1 MATAK
6 KPTQSN
12 TIIQVAEA
20 TGLSPATIS
29 RVLNNHPYVKDS
41 TKKKVLE
48 MIEKLGYQ
56 RNNIASGLRSK
67 KTHTIG
73 LIVPRISMF
82 FHAEVIT
89 TIQNILY
96 RHGYNLTICQSNDSV
111 EMEKEL
117 LRTLQATRVDAI
129 VAACTLHTT
138 DFTAFEQVMDNGT
151 PVIFYDRVPTD
162 KTNALVI
169 KGDDLQGGYLATSHL
184 IEIGCKKIAHIS
196 GPLDCNLY
204 QDRLKGFYNA
214 MKVGGVPVNEDWLY
228 YQELTKDNARTAL
241 KELFSGDQLPDGLVA
256 DNDTTAIVALKFAK
270 ELGIKVPQDLKIVG
284 YSNDPR
290 SEIISPSITT
300 IEQYP
305 TKMGEKIVDVLMSLL
320 LHKNVNQQAL
330 TTPMII
336 PVQLIRRLST

>member
-1 MATAK
+1 MSAIK
-6 KPTQSN
+6 KVPKSN

-29 RVLNNHPYVKDS
+29 RVLNNHPYVKEA

-56 RNNIASGLRSK
+56 RNNIASGLRSN
-67 KTHTIG
+67 KTRTIG

-111 EMEKEL
+111 EMEKDL
-117 LRTLQATRVDAI
+117 LRTLQATRVDAV

-138 DFTAFEQVMDNGT
+138 DFTPYEQLMNSGM
-151 PVIFYDRVPTD
+151 PVIFYDRVPVERTS
-162 KTNALVI
+162 AIVI

-214 MKVGGVPVNEDWLY
+214 MKIGNIPIRKEWLF
-228 YQELTKDNARTAL
+228 YQELTKENARIAL
-241 KELFSGDQLPDGLVA
+241 KKIFEGTELPDGLVA
-256 DNDTTAIVALKFAK
+256 DNDTTAIAALKFAK
-270 ELGIKVPQDLKIVG
+270 EMGLKVPADLKIVG

-305 TKMGEKIVDVLMSLL
+305 TQMGEKIVDVLMSLL
-320 LHKNVNQQAL
+320 QHKNLNQAEM
-330 TTPMII
+330 TAPVII

>member
-1 MATAK
+1 MTAIK
-6 KPTQSN
+6 KAPKNN

-29 RVLNNHPYVKDS
+29 RVLNNHPYVKEV

-56 RNNIASGLRSK
+56 RNNIASGLRSN

-111 EMEKEL
+111 DMEKEL

-129 VAACTLHTT
+129 VAACTLHTE
-138 DFTAFEQVMDNGT
+138 DFTPFDRLINSGT
-151 PVIFYDRVPTD
+151 PLIFYDRVPTI
-162 KTNALVI
+162 KTQALII
-169 KGDDLQGGYLATSHL
+169 KGDDIQGGYLATSHL
-184 IEIGCKKIAHIS
+184 IEIGCKRIAHIS
-196 GPLDCNLY
+196 GPLSCNLY

-214 MKVGGVPVNEDWLY
+214 MKNGDIEVRPQWLFY
-228 YQELTKDNARTAL
+228 HELNKENARKTL
-241 KELFSGDQLPDGLVA
+241 NKLFEGPEFPDGLVA
-256 DNDTTAIVALKFAK
+256 DNDTTAIAALEFAK
-270 ELGIKVPQDLKIVG
+270 ERGLKVPADLKIVG

-305 TKMGEKIVDVLMSLL
+305 TQMGEKIVDVLMSLL
-320 LHKNVNQQAL
+320 QHKNLNQQEL
-330 TTPMII
+330 TAPMII

>member
-1 MATAK
+1 MAEIK
-6 KPTQSN
+6 KTPKSN

-29 RVLNNHPYVKDS
+29 RVLNNHPYVKEA

-56 RNNIASGLRSK
+56 RNNIASGLRSN
-67 KTHTIG
+67 KTRTIG

-96 RHGYNLTICQSNDSV
+96 KHGYNLTICQSGDSV
-111 EMEKEL
+111 DMEKDL
-117 LRTLQATRVDAI
+117 IRALQSVRVDAVI
-129 VAACTLHTT
+129 AACTLHTT
-138 DFTAFEQVMDNGT
+138 DFTPFDQLMASGT
-151 PVIFYDRVPTD
+151 PLVFYDRVPVG
-162 KTNALVI
+162 KTSAMVI
-169 KGDDLQGGYLATSHL
+169 KGDDIQGGYLATSHL

-214 MKVGGVPVNEDWLY
+214 MKIADLPVRKEWLFY
-228 YQELTKDNARTAL
+228 HELTKENARVAL
-241 KELFSGDQLPDGLVA
+241 KKIFEGPEIPDGLVA
-256 DNDTTAIVALKFAK
+256 DNDTTAIAALKFAK
-270 ELGIKVPQDLKIVG
+270 EMGLKVPQDLKIVG

-290 SEIISPSITT
+290 SEIITPSITT

-305 TKMGEKIVDVLMSLL
+305 DKMGEKIVEVLMARLQ
-320 LHKNVNQQAL
+320 HKNMNAL
-330 TTPMII
+330 EISTPTIM

>member
-6 KPTQSN
+6 KAPQSN

-29 RVLNNHPYVKDS
+29 RVLNNHPYVKEA

-67 KTHTIG
+67 KTRTIG

-96 RHGYNLTICQSNDSV
+96 KHGYNLTICQSNDSV
-111 EMEKEL
+111 EMEKDL

-138 DFTAFEQVMDNGT
+138 DFTPFEQLMNNGT
-151 PVIFYDRVPTD
+151 PVIFYDRVPTG

-184 IEIGCKKIAHIS
+184 IEIGCKRIAHIS

-214 MKVGGVPVNEDWLY
+214 MKIGGLPVHENWLF

-241 KELFSGDQLPDGLVA
+241 KAIFSGEELPDGLVA
-256 DNDTTAIVALKFAK
+256 DNDTTAIAALKFAK
-270 ELGIKVPQDLKIVG
+270 EMGLKVPQDLKIVG

-305 TKMGEKIVDVLMSLL
+305 TQMGEKIVEVLMSLL
-320 LHKNVNQQAL
+320 LHKNLNQQEL

>member
-1 MATAK
+1 MADIK
-6 KPTQSN
+6 KTPKSN

-29 RVLNNHPYVKDS
+29 RVLNNHPYVKEA

-56 RNNIASGLRSK
+56 RNNIASGLRSN
-67 KTHTIG
+67 KTRTIG

-96 RHGYNLTICQSNDSV
+96 KHGYNLTICQSGDSV
-111 EMEKEL
+111 DMEKDL
-117 LRTLQATRVDAI
+117 IRALQSVRVDAVI
-129 VAACTLHTT
+129 AACTLHTT
-138 DFTAFEQVMDNGT
+138 DFTPFEQLMASGT
-151 PVIFYDRVPTD
+151 PLVFYDRVPVG
-162 KTNALVI
+162 KTNAMVI
-169 KGDDLQGGYLATSHL
+169 KGDDVQGGYLATSHL
-184 IEIGCKKIAHIS
+184 IEIGCKNIAHIS

-214 MKVGGVPVNEDWLY
+214 MKVADLPVRKQWLF
-228 YQELTKDNARTAL
+228 YQELTKENARIAL
-241 KELFSGDQLPDGLVA
+241 KKIFEGPDLPDGLVA
-256 DNDTTAIVALKFAK
+256 DNDTTAIAALKFAK
-270 ELGIKVPQDLKIVG
+270 EMGLKVPQDLKIVG

-290 SEIISPSITT
+290 SEIITPSITT

-305 TKMGEKIVDVLMSLL
+305 EKMGEKIVEVLMARL
-320 LHKNVNQQAL
+320 LHKNLSPAELL
-330 TTPMII
+330 TPTIM